1 MLCHFL
7 TMNTSMSLKI
17 LLIYFLTLEVFKDYV
32 IIMHSSQMGFT
43 CYCILKF
50 QGMFIRKFV
59 LGIIHIQ
66 VYLL

>member
-7 TMNTSMSLKI
+7 TMNTSKESENFT
-17 LLIYFLTLEVFKDYV
+17 YFLTLEVFKDYV
-32 IIMHSSQMGFT
+32 ISMHSSQMGFT

-50 QGMFIRKFV
+50 QGIFIRKFV
-59 LGIIHIQ
+59 LGTIHIQ